1 MNIALIGGGNAAVT
15 ILNHF
20 RKLKDHAITGIADL
34 KEDAPGMM
42 RAKELG
48 INTTTDMMSLI
59 HENTVNLIIE
69 LTGVEKVQ
77 NIITENLRGDQH
89 MISSMGALLMNDL
102 IVAEEERNTEV
113 ASLVSSRFAE
123 LARQLQ
129 NAIGIID
136 KSYEAVKQLV
146 REGNMI
152 SINANIQAAR
162 AGEAGRPFGIVIDR
176 VLDMV
181 KSIEQAINGISD
193 ASQKTHSALS
203 GLDDAKQTLLSSCS
217 DTNKKG

>member
-20 RKLKDHAITGIADL
+20 QNLKGHTIIGIADL
-34 KEDAPGMM
+34 KDDAPGIV

-48 INTTTDMMSLI
+48 IVTTTDMMSLI
-59 HENTVNLIIE
+59 QERKVNLVIE

-77 NIITENLRGDQH
+77 NSITEALRNDQH

-102 IVAEEERNTEV
+102 IESEGERNAEV

-123 LARQLQ
+123 LSKRLE

-136 KSYEAVKQLV
+136 KSYQSVTQLV

-176 VLDMV
+176 ILDMV
-181 KSIEQAINGISD
+181 KSIEQAIKGISD
-193 ASQKTHSALS
+193 ASVETHSTLKD
-203 GLDDAKQTLLSSCS
+203 LDDAEQTLLSSFGVNGK
-217 DTNKKG
+217 D